1 MTSPEFESNSGSSSG
16 PGTERQ
22 RRLTETD
29 VDPSG
34 DLASDKS
41 GETDDAGTGRP
52 GDNQPAESHENPSRS
67 ENHQT
72 EGRDSE
78 NAPKPGH
85 EE

>member
-1 MTSPEFESNSGSSSG
+1 MTSAEFESNSGPPSG

-34 DLASDKS
+34 DLIADKS
-41 GETDDAGTGRP
+41 GETEDSVTGRR
-52 GDNQPAESHENPSRS
+52 GDNQAAESHENPSRS
-67 ENHQT
+67 ANHQT
-72 EGRDSE
+72 EDRDSE
-78 NAPKPGH
+78 NVPKPGH